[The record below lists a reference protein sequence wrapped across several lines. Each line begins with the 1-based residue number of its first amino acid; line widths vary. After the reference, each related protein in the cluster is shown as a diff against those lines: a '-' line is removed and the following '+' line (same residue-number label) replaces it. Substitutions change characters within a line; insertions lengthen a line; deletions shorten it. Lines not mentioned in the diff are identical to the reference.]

1 MDYPNLRGG
10 LLLALLALTAGC
22 GDDKPTGPQSTDINY
37 PAAYVVNGGSN
48 SISVIGLSAN
58 TVERTIPLSGISW
71 PHHLSLNTAR
81 TQLALGVPGRDL
93 SAGHGG
99 HGAGRGRVVV
109 LDAVTGKVMSEQ
121 ETPAPNHNALFS
133 PDDREIWTTQIEEE
147 GKVLVYDAGTLAL
160 LSTIPV
166 GSMPSE
172 VTFSADGSM
181 AFVANTESH
190 TVTVIGAAD
199 KTVMATI
206 PVGRGPVGAWT
217 GANGKMYVDG
227 EEEQVINVIDVA
239 SMAVEETIPLAFT
252 PGYAAY
258 NAPFNE
264 LWVSDSDSGAAVYFQ
279 RQGNEWTKGGSIP
292 TGKGAHAIAFT
303 HDGKKAY
310 ITNQL
315 AGNVSV
321 IDVTAKSKLMD
332 IAVGDKPNGLLI
344 KE

>member
-1 MDYPNLRGG
+1 MAYQTLRSG

-22 GDDKPTGPQSTDINY
+22 GDDNPTGPQSTDIDY
-37 PAAYVVNGGSN
+37 PAVYVVNGGSN
-48 SISVIGLSAN
+48 SISVIDLSTNA
-58 TVERTIPLSGISW
+58 VARTIPLSGVSW
-71 PHHLSLNTAR
+71 PHHLNLNSAR
-81 TQLALGVPGRDL
+81 TKMALGVPGSDL

-99 HGAGRGRVVV
+99 HSAGRGRVVV
-109 LDAVTGKVMSEQ
+109 LDAVAGEVLSEK

-133 PDDREIWTTQIEEE
+133 PDDREIWTTQIEAE

-160 LSTIPV
+160 LATIPV

-181 AFVANTESH
+181 AFVANTGSH

-227 EEEQVINVIDVA
+227 EEEKVISVIDVNT
-239 SMAVEETIPLAFT
+239 MAVEETIPLGFT

-258 NAPFNE
+258 NASVNE

-303 HDGKKAY
+303 RDGKRAY
-310 ITNQL
+310 LTNQL
-315 AGNVSV
+315 AGTVSV
-321 IDVTAKSKLMD
+321 IDVAAKAKLKD
-332 IAVGDKPNGLLI
+332 VAVGDKPNGI
-344 KE
+344 AIRD